1 MGTQLCQRESPFIE
15 RSMTQCML
23 LPIICFDIRNLTSL
37 DYPSSSRKRILDFH
51 LSTTKL
57 EGSPRTIYIDGA
69 GPVTFPLCIKV
80 LVLEAGKL
88 ELDDRARVLRTV
100 EPEYIISKDADSLA
114 EVINVLKPGSLSST
128 DLQNWAVDYTYE
140 YSSTKLPHATGF
152 IFGIEYAKK
161 GLPHVSQHFSSLA
174 PNLCS
179 QN

>member
-1 MGTQLCQRESPFIE
+1 
-15 RSMTQCML
+15 
-23 LPIICFDIRNLTSL
+23 
-37 DYPSSSRKRILDFH
+37 

-69 GPVTFPLCIKV
+69 GPVTLPLCIKV
-80 LVLEAGKL
+80 FVLGAGKL

-100 EPEYIISKDADSLA
+100 EPEHIISKDADSLA

-128 DLQNWAVDYTYE
+128 DLENWVVDYTYK

-161 GLPHVSQHFSSLA
+161 GLPHVSQNFSTSPQSL
-174 PNLCS
+174 
-179 QN
+179 